1 MTEKEIKLVEENIPR
16 ALHVAK
22 RWIEVTGMDRDDVI
36 SAAEYGLVKA
46 AMGFDYDRGF
56 RFSTYATRIME
67 NEIRME
73 LRKHSRRS
81 GEMHLEDPIE
91 GTEGLKLKDMLA
103 DPRDCFELSEAVC
116 ELAERS
122 GTLTERERTA
132 VMIRIEYPEKSQAEC
147 GRMMGISQSLFSR
160 RLIDA
165 RRKMAGA

>member
-1 MTEKEIKLVEENIPR
+1 
-16 ALHVAK
+16 
-22 RWIEVTGMDRDDVI
+22 
-36 SAAEYGLVKA
+36 
-46 AMGFDYDRGF
+46 
-56 RFSTYATRIME
+56 
-67 NEIRME
+67 
-73 LRKHSRRS
+73 
-81 GEMHLEDPIE
+81 MHLEDPIE

-103 DPRDCFELSEAVC
+103 DPRDCFEFSEAVC

>member
-1 MTEKEIKLVEENIPR
+1 MTEKEIKLVEENIPL

-22 RWIEVTGMDRDDVI
+22 RWIEVTGMDRDDAI

-46 AMGFDYDRGF
+46 ARGFDPDRG
-56 RFSTYATRIME
+56 RFSTYAGRIME

-81 GEMHLEDPIE
+81 REMHLEDPIE

>member
-1 MTEKEIKLVEENIPR
+1 MTEKEIKLVEENIPL
-16 ALHVAK
+16 ALHIAK
-22 RWIEVTGMDRDDVI
+22 RWTKRTGMDIDDTV

-46 AMGFDYDRGF
+46 ARGFDPDRG
-56 RFSTYATRIME
+56 RFSTYAGRIME

-81 GEMHLEDPIE
+81 REMHLEDPIE

-132 VMIRIEYPEKSQAEC
+132 VMIRIKYPEKSQAEC

-165 RRKMAGA
+165 RRKMEGA

>member
-1 MTEKEIKLVEENIPR
+1 MTEKEIKLVEENIPL

-46 AMGFDYDRGF
+46 TRGFDPDRG
-56 RFSTYATRIME
+56 RFSTYAGRIME

-81 GEMHLEDPIE
+81 REMHLEDPIE

>member
-1 MTEKEIKLVEENIPR
+1 MTEKEIKLVEENIPL
-16 ALHVAK
+16 ALHIAK
-22 RWIEVTGMDRDDVI
+22 RWAERTGMDMDDTV

-46 AMGFDYDRGF
+46 ARGFDPDRG
-56 RFSTYATRIME
+56 RFSTYAGRIME

-81 GEMHLEDPIE
+81 REMHLEDPIE
-91 GTEGLKLKDMLA
+91 GAEGLKLKDMLA

-122 GTLTERERTA
+122 GALTERERTA
-132 VMIRIEYPEKSQAEC
+132 VMIRIEHPEKSQAEC

>member
-1 MTEKEIKLVEENIPR
+1 MTEKEKKLVEENIPL

-22 RWIEVTGMDRDDVI
+22 RWIERTGMDRDDAV

-46 AMGFDYDRGF
+46 ARGFDPDRG
-56 RFSTYATRIME
+56 RFSTYAGRIME

-81 GEMHLEDPIE
+81 REMHLEDPIE

-103 DPRDCFELSEAVC
+103 DPRDCFELSEAVD
-116 ELAERS
+116 ELTKRS
-122 GTLTERERTA
+122 GLLTERERTA
-132 VMIRIEYPEKSQAEC
+132 VMIRIEHPEKSQAEC

-160 RLIDA
+160 YWIGA
-165 RRKMAGA
+165 RRKMTGA

>member
-1 MTEKEIKLVEENIPR
+1 MTEKEIKLVEENIPL

-22 RWIEVTGMDRDDVI
+22 RWIEVTGMDRDDAI

-46 AMGFDYDRGF
+46 ARGFDPDRG
-56 RFSTYATRIME
+56 RFSTYAGRIME

-81 GEMHLEDPIE
+81 REMHLEDPIE

-132 VMIRIEYPEKSQAEC
+132 VMIRIEHPEKSQAEC

-160 RLIDA
+160 RLTDA
-165 RRKMAGA
+165 RRKMSGA

>member
-1 MTEKEIKLVEENIPR
+1 MTASEIARNTGIKYNTVYFHLNPDKC
-16 ALHVAK
+16 AK
-22 RWIEVTGMDRDDVI
+22 KKKKA
-36 SAAEYGLVKA
+36 SAGAGTASV
-46 AMGFDYDRGF
+46 
-56 RFSTYATRIME
+56 STYAGRIME

-81 GEMHLEDPIE
+81 REMHLEDPIE

>member
-1 MTEKEIKLVEENIPR
+1 MTEKEIKLVEENIPL

-46 AMGFDYDRGF
+46 ARGFDPDRG
-56 RFSTYATRIME
+56 RFSTYAGRIME

-81 GEMHLEDPIE
+81 REMHLEDPIE

-103 DPRDCFELSEAVC
+103 DPRDCFELPEAVC

-132 VMIRIEYPEKSQAEC
+132 VMIRIEHPEKSQAEC

>member
-1 MTEKEIKLVEENIPR
+1 MTEKEIKLVEENIPL
-16 ALHVAK
+16 ALHIAK
-22 RWIEVTGMDRDDVI
+22 RCTERTGNEIYDTVSD
-36 SAAEYGLVKA
+36 AEYGLVKA
-46 AMGFDYDRGF
+46 ARGFDPDRG
-56 RFSTYATRIME
+56 RFSTYAGRIME

-81 GEMHLEDPIE
+81 REMHLEDPIE
-91 GTEGLKLKDMLA
+91 GTEGLKLKEMLA

-132 VMIRIEYPEKSQAEC
+132 VMIRIEHPEKSQAEC

-165 RRKMAGA
+165 RRKMSGA